1 MANTTHIVKAGE
13 TLTSIAK
20 QYNTTVNVIAEL
32 NNIKNVNLIYVG
44 QELII
49 SGEAKPASKTS
60 SRMVTITGFGLQA
73 DTTRTVFITWD
84 WAYEDKIDGY
94 YVTWDWQSS
103 DGRWNGPGREPDKI
117 SPSIKYHVINAE
129 ERAVG
134 VRVKVRPI
142 SKVDT
147 TNGTDVM
154 INLNWS
160 TMQEYYFNENPPET
174 PSLPEIYIE
183 GNKITLELK
192 NIKTNATHI
201 EYRIIKGKDP
211 NTYKSKPIPI
221 ITDEAI
227 WSVEVDRDA
236 TYRAQCRAV
245 RQDKTS
251 DWTEYTAE
259 VSSLPKTP
267 HIDEITVI
275 DKSTIRFT
283 WTKVDSTKKYK
294 VQWLA
299 RTEANKN
306 LTDEECFNDLNSN
319 AQTKDIEVD
328 ADDKTLQAT
337 DTISNLNT
345 GAVYLIRMCSVPAIS
360 TNTVYE
366 WSEIKS
372 FTIGTTPTAPTTWS
386 SSTSAVVGDLLQLYW
401 IHNSED
407 GSASTGAS
415 INITVNYRD
424 SEGDQTTLLR
434 GSVPVKSLKE
444 HDNKLPII
452 GNFTATISK
461 VDLDKPEDH
470 TYVCEIDSNQSIF
483 TNGATIQW
491 QVQTAG
497 VLENEYGEYSA
508 SKKMDVYV
516 KPSVNLTLTQGNN
529 EPLEEDLTLTDG
541 LYPRLLESFPLNVTA
556 SVNSTNNQR
565 PTGYHLSISV
575 NKTNDNR
582 NSYTTVDSFG
592 KEKYITEG
600 TTVYSKYIN
609 SSENS
614 ISEVISAGD
623 VNLENNIEYT
633 LTCTVAMNSNL
644 DATTSAVIKVAWEVD
659 EYEPMAQIGI
669 DKNDLSAIISP
680 YINGTSNAL
689 MDVYRVEYDGSFT
702 KINSSPI
709 VDDGSHEW
717 ITDPHPALDF
727 ARYRIVAKDPDTGN
741 VSYSDIPLITVGEK
755 GVVIQWNETW
765 TNFNAAA
772 GEVLSNPT
780 WAGSMLKLPYNIT
793 ISTNTTKDATLVN
806 YIGRRNPVSYYG
818 TQVGET
824 QNWSVE
830 IPKSDKE
837 TLYAIRRLASWMGDV
852 YVREPSGIGYW
863 ASITVNYS
871 QAYRR
876 MTVPISFSI
885 TRVEGGV

>member
-13 TLTSIAK
+13 TLTSISK
-20 QYNTTVNVIAEL
+20 QYNTTVNAIAEL

-49 SGEAKPASKTS
+49 SGEAKPAAKTS

-73 DTTRTVFITWD
+73 DTTRTVFVTWD

-117 SPSIKYHVINAE
+117 SPSIKYHVITAE

-142 SKVDT
+142 SKIDM

-160 TMQEYYFNENPPET
+160 TMQEYYFNENPPEM

-183 GNKITLELK
+183 GNKITLELT
-192 NIKTNATHI
+192 NIKVNATHI
-201 EYRIIKGKDP
+201 EFRLIKGDDP
-211 NTYKSKPIPI
+211 NTYKSQKVSI
-221 ITDEAI
+221 ITDKVK
-227 WSVEVDRDA
+227 WSVDVDPDA
-236 TYRAQCRAV
+236 VYRAQCRAV
-245 RQDKTS
+245 RQDQTS

-267 HIDEITVI
+267 DIDEITVL
-275 DKSTIRFT
+275 DKTTIRFT

-299 RTEANKN
+299 RTDANKN

-319 AQTKDIEVD
+319 AQTKDIEID

-337 DTISNLNT
+337 DTISNLST

-360 TNTVYE
+360 SNTVYE
-366 WSEIKS
+366 WSDIKS
-372 FTIGTTPTAPTTWS
+372 FVIGTKPTAPTTWS

-407 GSASTGAS
+407 GSVSTRARFVC
-415 INITVNYRD
+415 TVNYRD
-424 SEGDQTTLLR
+424 AEGD
-434 GSVPVKSLKE
+434 K
-444 HDNKLPII
+444 
-452 GNFTATISK
+452 TATLYHPAIQFLKDKNYTFTVTTPFVATFRK
-461 VDLDKPEDH
+461 VDPDKPEDH
-470 TYVCEIDSNQSIF
+470 TYVCEIDSDQNIF
-483 TNGATIQW
+483 INGATIQW
-491 QVQTAG
+491 QVATAG
-497 VLENEYGEYSA
+497 VLENEYSEWSA
-508 SKKMDVYV
+508 AKKMDVYV
-516 KPSVNLTLTQGNN
+516 KPSLN
-529 EPLEEDLTLTDG
+529 LTLTDG
-541 LYPRLLESFPLNVTA
+541 TGIMEEGSTSIEGVYPRLLESFPLNVTA
-556 SVNSTNNQR
+556 SVNATANQK

-575 NKTNDNR
+575 NKTNDNH

-609 SSENS
+609 SSDNS
-614 ISEVISAGD
+614 ITEVISAGD

-633 LTCTVAMNSNL
+633 LTCVAAMNSNL
-644 DATTSAVIKVAWEVD
+644 DATVTAVIKVAWTVD

-689 MDVYRVEYDGSFT
+689 MDIYRVEYDGSFT

-709 VDDGSHEW
+709 IDDGSHEW

-741 VSYSDIPLITVGEK
+741 VSYSDIPLVVVGEK
-755 GVVIQWNETW
+755 GVVIQWDETW
-765 TNFNAAA
+765 TTFNAAE

-793 ISTNTTKDATLVN
+793 ISTNTTKDATLVE

-830 IPKSDKE
+830 IPKTDKE

-852 YVREPSGIGYW
+852 YIREPSGIGYW

-871 QAYRR
+871 TAYRR
-876 MTVPISFSI
+876 MTIPISFSI